1 MSIDAGASDHATVAI
16 NVLSYLHAIA
26 STDPGRPLANA
37 LRAALVASAETAAV
51 PEMYREFMDAGPVT
65 DPQPRAAASVTPL
78 PVVVAATGNP
88 ELDQVTGAAH
98 RWRGALA
105 ERDRA
110 ILAAFEVGILGQKI
124 AEAAGMSV
132 AGVYRLRQRDAGKFH
147 RK

>member
-16 NVLSYLHAIA
+16 NVLSYLHATA
-26 STDPGRPLANA
+26 AAAPDRPLAGA
-37 LRAALVASAETAAV
+37 LRSALTAAAETAPV

-88 ELDQVTGAAH
+88 ELDQVTGAAR

-110 ILAAFEVGILGQKI
+110 ILAAFDAGILGQTI
-124 AEAAGMSV
+124 AKASGLSV
-132 AGVYRLRQRDAGKFH
+132 AGVYRLRQRAAGKFH
-147 RK
+147 RR